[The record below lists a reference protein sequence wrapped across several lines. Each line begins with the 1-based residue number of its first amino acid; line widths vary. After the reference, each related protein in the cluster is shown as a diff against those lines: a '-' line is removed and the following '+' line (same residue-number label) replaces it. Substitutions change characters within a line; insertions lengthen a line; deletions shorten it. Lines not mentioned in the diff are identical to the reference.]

1 MEAVPSIVSVR
12 EQVVRL
18 HTPEEKIKFCA
29 KMIFETHSFLQ
40 NNSVEIAR
48 IDKIRAMGIIRFAE
62 KELFQLIKK

>member
-1 MEAVPSIVSVR
+1 MNTVPTIISVR
-12 EQVVRL
+12 EKVVRL

-29 KMIFETHSFLQ
+29 KMIYDTHSFLQ
-40 NNSVEIAR
+40 SNNGEIAR